1 MITKRDNYLTAA
13 RGGKSVWL
21 PCFPEDANIFMLPFW
36 RAEDPVTKKD
46 FCGIR
51 WVENEFGR
59 MPDERY
65 PAITEISQWRE
76 TVKFPVLSELDWEG
90 LRAGYLARQDPDKV
104 NIAMLNTHGIFL
116 IPVNMLGWVE
126 CLCAI
131 HEEREELESFI
142 AALTDFL
149 VELAGYIGEYIHP
162 DIIFSG
168 DDFAAATG
176 PFVSLEVWNELY
188 KPYLIRIM
196 DAIHAA
202 GALAEFH
209 CCGNCGYLI
218 EEFLKVGA
226 DICQLPAPDAD
237 LKRDKE
243 RFGSRLVLT
252 GGWDRQGPGAMPGAS
267 EAEVRRSF
275 HTAVEEYGADGALI
289 FWDGGI
295 AGRSEDSKNKFMWLY
310 DELHKYNDECIRA
323 WKAEHPED

>member
-1 MITKRDNYLTAA
+1 MITKRENYLTAA

-21 PCFPEDANIFMLPFW
+21 PCFPEDANIFMMPFW
-36 RAEDPVTKKD
+36 RETDPETEKD

-65 PAITEISQWRE
+65 PAITKISQWRE
-76 TVKFPVLSELDWEG
+76 TVKFPVLSEYDWEG
-90 LRAGYLARQDPDKV
+90 LRAGFLARQDPEKV

-162 DIIFSG
+162 DIVFTG
-168 DDFAAATG
+168 DDFAASTG
-176 PFVSLEVWNELY
+176 PFVSKEVWDELY
-188 KPYLIRIM
+188 KPYLTRIM
-196 DAIHAA
+196 DAIHAH

-218 EEFLKVGA
+218 QEFLNVGA

-243 RFGSRLVLT
+243 RLGSRLVMT

-267 EAEVRRSF
+267 EEEVRRSF

-295 AGRSEDSKNKFMWLY
+295 AGRSQDSRNKFMWLY
-310 DELHKYNDECIRA
+310 DELHKYNAAKIEEY
-323 WKAEHPED
+323 KATHPEE

>member
-1 MITKRDNYLTAA
+1 MITRRENYLTAA

-36 RAEDPVTKKD
+36 RQTDPETGKD

-90 LRAGYLARQDPDKV
+90 MRADFLSRQDPEKV

-131 HEEREELESFI
+131 HEEREELESFV

-162 DIIFSG
+162 DIVFSG
-168 DDFAAATG
+168 DDFAASTG
-176 PFVSLEVWNELY
+176 PFVSREVWDELY

-196 DAIHAA
+196 DAIHAH

-209 CCGNCGYLI
+209 CCGNCGFLI
-218 EEFLKVGA
+218 QEFLNVGA

-243 RFGSRLVLT
+243 RLGSRLVLT

-267 EAEVRRSF
+267 EEEVRRSF

-295 AGRSEDSKNKFMWLY
+295 AGKSEDSRNKFKWLY
-310 DELHKYNDECIRA
+310 DELHKYNAAKIAEY
-323 WKAEHPED
+323 KAAHPEQ